1 MKKNLIA
8 HLTTSSAF
16 VIGLLAYSSCK
27 KAALPLEATPPPYF
41 S

>member
-8 HLTTSSAF
+8 NLATSSAF

-27 KAALPLEATPPPYF
+27 KATLPLETTPPLL
-41 S
+41 